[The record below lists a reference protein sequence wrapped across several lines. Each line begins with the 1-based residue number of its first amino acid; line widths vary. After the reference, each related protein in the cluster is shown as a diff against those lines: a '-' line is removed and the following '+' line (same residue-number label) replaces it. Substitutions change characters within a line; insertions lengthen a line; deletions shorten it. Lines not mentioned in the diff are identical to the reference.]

1 VEEGVV
7 AGGGTALAKAGA
19 SLTIDEDANNEF
31 RAGYKALLN
40 ALPAPLRQIATNA
53 GERDAAVVLNAVIEG
68 KGKNFGYNAL
78 TDKYEDDMIKAGII
92 DPLKVTRTAIEN
104 AVSVASMLLTTEVV
118 ITDEPK
124 EDSGADAAAATMG
137 GMGGGMPG
145 MGGMM

>member
-1 VEEGVV
+1 M
-7 AGGGTALAKAGA
+7 K
-19 SLTIDEDANNEF
+19 IDEEENNEF
-31 RAGYKALLN
+31 RAGYKTLLN
-40 ALPAPLRQIATNA
+40 ALSAPLKQIAQNA
-53 GERDAAVVLNAVIEG
+53 GERDSAVVLNAVIES

-78 TDKYEDDMIKAGII
+78 EDRYEDDMIKSGII

-124 EDSGADAAAATMG
+124 DDNGADAAAAMG